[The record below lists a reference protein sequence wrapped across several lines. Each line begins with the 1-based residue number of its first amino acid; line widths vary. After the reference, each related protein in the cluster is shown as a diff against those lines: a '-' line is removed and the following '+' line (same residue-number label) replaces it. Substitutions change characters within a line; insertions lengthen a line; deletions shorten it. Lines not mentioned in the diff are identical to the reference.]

1 MAFRIVVVGASLGG
15 TRVLEQILSAI
26 PRDFPVPLA
35 IVQHRGKSACDG
47 LQSALQRNCILPV
60 LEPEDKQPIR
70 PSHVFLAPADYH
82 LLVEGDRFALS
93 TEAPVCHARPSSDVL
108 FETAADAFLS
118 DVIGIV
124 LTGASQDGA
133 QGAARIKALG
143 GTVVVQDPA
152 TAESSVM
159 PAAALEFTRVDK
171 VLAPTEIGAFLLQL
185 TLTPKEYHGQSGH

>member
-1 MAFRIVVVGASLGG
+1 M
-15 TRVLEQILSAI
+15 LEQILSAI

-159 PAAALEFTRVDK
+159 PAAALEFTSVDK

-185 TLTPKEYHGQSGH
+185 TLTPKEYHGQPGH